1 MPRANLAPCAV
12 FKRFHAFHMKVLVA
26 SSECTLNG
34 IFDGKNNEAGCAFD
48 QIALAQITEKIIAG
62 HRVYAQA
69 SQMKAAPARATAHDE
84 LPDIIAHAAVP
95 VVIVLQPN
103 GGRF

>member
-1 MPRANLAPCAV
+1 
-12 FKRFHAFHMKVLVA
+12 MKVLVA